1 MTTEAKATSTE
12 GEVKLYAGKFK
23 TVEELEAGYKNSLPT
38 FQENE
43 SLKKKLDDVTKVPD
57 EYLTPSDIALH
68 ENDLAEI
75 KRIAKN
81 SGLTQAQYD
90 KLARET
96 NARTQA
102 NIQSFENAKKELG
115 ADKLNLIQDF
125 VKKQYGD
132 KVSDALMKS
141 VITNKELREEILN
154 QRTAALNSAAP
165 GMGRA
170 SGSGSYLVT
179 QKDVMAAR
187 DEMTK
192 ARGKARIE
200 AQKRYISLQ
209 HQVAHQNKG

>member
-1 MTTEAKATSTE
+1 MTSETPNPNE
-12 GEVKLYAGKFK
+12 GGEKLYAGKFK

-43 SLKKKLDDVTKVPD
+43 TLKKKLEDVTKVPD
-57 EYLTPSDIALH
+57 EYMTPSDVALH
-68 ENDLAEI
+68 EADIAQI
-75 KRIAKN
+75 KLLAKN

-102 NIQSFENAKKELG
+102 NVQSFEAAKKELG
-115 ADKLNLIQDF
+115 ADKLNMIQDF

-154 QRTAALNSAAP
+154 QRQAALNSAAP

-170 SGSGSYLVT
+170 GGAGTYAVT
-179 QKDVMAAR
+179 QKDVMTAR
-187 DEMTK
+187 DEMNK
-192 ARGKARIE
+192 CRGKARVE
-200 AQKRYISLQ
+200 AQKRYIAMQ
-209 HQVAHQNKG
+209 HQYAHQNKG